1 MCFGTEVTRFCCPCS
16 KSNLQ
21 NCYYVV
27 GSFSAAYATLLFWL
41 IYNLTTEEVGIPYR
55 SLYSTTVEES
65 NNSVQDLSGLLIAV
79 SIISLVVSS
88 LLLYGVK
95 RKSGSILLL
104 WPFTALLNIVWWTI
118 GFLVFLPIPIGY
130 SVLSLPFIW
139 AYFIYATLIV
149 ASGIEEIEK
158 EKEEKNRLKM

>member
-27 GSFSAAYATLLFWL
+27 GSFSAAYATLLYWL

-55 SLYSTTVEES
+55 SLQSLQAG

-79 SIISLVVSS
+79 SIISLIVSS

-95 RKSGSILLL
+95 RKSGLILQL
-104 WPFTALLNIVWWTI
+104 WPLTALLNVVWWTI

-149 ASGIEEIEK
+149 GSGIEEIEK
-158 EKEEKNRLKM
+158 EKKNRLKL

>member
-1 MCFGTEVTRFCCPCS
+1 MCFGTGVTRFCCPCS
-16 KSNLQ
+16 KSNLE

-27 GSFSAAYATLLFWL
+27 GSFSAAYATLLYWL

-55 SLYSTTVEES
+55 SLQSLQAG

-79 SIISLVVSS
+79 SIISLIVSS

-95 RKSGSILLL
+95 RKSGLILQL
-104 WPFTALLNIVWWTI
+104 WPLTALLNVVWWTI

-139 AYFIYATLIV
+139 AYFIYGTLIV
-149 ASGIEEIEK
+149 GSGIEEIEK
-158 EKEEKNRLKM
+158 EKKNRLKL

>member
-1 MCFGTEVTRFCCPCS
+1 MCFGTGVTRFCCPCS

-27 GSFSAAYATLLFWL
+27 GSFSAAYATLLYWL
-41 IYNLTTEEVGIPYR
+41 IYNLTTEEVGIQYR
-55 SLYSTTVEES
+55 SLQSLQAG

-95 RKSGSILLL
+95 RKSGLILQL
-104 WPFTALLNIVWWTI
+104 WPLTALLNVVWWTI

-149 ASGIEEIEK
+149 GSGIEEIEK